1 MLRPSYQTF
10 LKSIIGPGPFEKGRN
25 LPLGDILKSF
35 NEPLEE
41 IKGLIDIWL
50 TSHFILRILIFV
62 LVDGDLLLR
71 SFDQVGVC
79 DDLALVACSTIVWT
93 FNRLFFG
100 FGHFGSSNVRLI
112 IDFFLY
118 KGTSYAKNLPDA
130 RVFHRI
136 LDSRCWWTS
145 CFLSCLSWTSWLM

>member
-1 MLRPSYQTF
+1 M
-10 LKSIIGPGPFEKGRN
+10 
-25 LPLGDILKSF
+25 GDILKSF

-50 TSHFILRILIFV
+50 ASHFILRILIFV

-100 FGHFGSSNVRLI
+100 FGHFGSSNVRLV
-112 IDFFLY
+112 IDFFY
-118 KGTSYAKNLPDA
+118 TKALPMLKTYLTLA
-130 RVFHRI
+130 YFIGFSTPGVGGRAAFCHA
-136 LDSRCWWTS
+136 
-145 CFLSCLSWTSWLM
+145 